1 VSKDSTVITER
12 AGKATTKGERKAAKR
27 EALQARK
34 AEERKK
40 RKKRKGGKRPSTPPP
55 FTAATADKYELYQ
68 LAVQSADLD
77 VKFLDSTYRSIRGQ
91 GPRHLRED
99 FCGTSLLCCEWVK
112 LGAEYTAEGYDLDPE
127 PLEWGRENNHSKIG
141 ADAERIELHLAD
153 AREEGERLADVRI
166 AQNFSYW
173 IFRERAELLDYFRR
187 ARAGL
192 GDDGIFVIDLY
203 GGTESNEEMTEDRK
217 IEEGFTYIW
226 DQDCYYPGS
235 GEFRCFIHF
244 HFRDG
249 SKMKRAF
256 AYEWRFW
263 NLPELKD
270 LLREAGFSKVTPY
283 FEGEDPDDPEEG
295 NGEFSPDERG
305 ENCESWIAY
314 LVSEK

>member
-1 VSKDSTVITER
+1 VNKDSTAITEP
-12 AGKATTKGERKAAKR
+12 AGKATSKGERKAAKR
-27 EALQARK
+27 AALQARN
-34 AEERKK
+34 ANT
-40 RKKRKGGKRPSTPPP
+40 RKKRKGAQGKSSPPP
-55 FTAATADKYELYQ
+55 PRFTAATADKYELYQ

-77 VKFLDSTYRSIRGQ
+77 VKFLDNTYRTLRGRS
-91 GPRHLRED
+91 PRHLRED

-112 LGAEYTAEGYDLDPE
+112 LDAQYTAEGYDLDPE
-127 PLEWGRENNHSKIG
+127 PIDWGREHNHSKIG
-141 ADAERIELHLAD
+141 DAAERIELFLAD
-153 AREEGERLADVRI
+153 AREAGEHLADVRI

-173 IFRERAELLDYFRR
+173 IFQQRAELLDYFRG

-192 GDDGIFVIDLY
+192 ADEGIFVIDLY
-203 GGTESNEEMTEDRK
+203 GGTEANAEMTEERK

-244 HFRDG
+244 HFSDG

-270 LLREAGFSKVTPY
+270 LLREAGYSRVTPY
-283 FEGEDPDDPEEG
+283 FEGEDPDHPEEG
-295 NGEFSPDERG
+295 NGEFEPDERG
-305 ENCESWIAY
+305 ENCESWIGY
-314 LVSEK
+314 LVAEK

>member
-1 VSKDSTVITER
+1 VSKDTTAIEECD
-12 AGKATTKGERKAAKR
+12 GKAGSKGARKAAKR
-27 EALQARK
+27 AAIQSRK
-34 AEERKK
+34 DGA
-40 RKKRKGGKRPSTPPP
+40 RKKRKGARRKKTPQPP
-55 FTAATADKYELYQ
+55 RFTAATADKYELYQ

-77 VKFLDSTYRSIRGQ
+77 VNFLDSTFRSIRGR

-112 LGAEYTAEGYDLDPE
+112 LGEEYTAEGFDLDPE
-127 PLEWGRENNHSKIG
+127 PLAWGREHNLSPIG
-141 ADAERIELHLAD
+141 DAAERIDLHLAD
-153 AREEGERLADVRI
+153 AREEGKRLADVRI

-173 IFRERAELLDYFRR
+173 IFQKRAELLDYFRS
-187 ARAGL
+187 AHAGL
-192 GDDGIFVIDLY
+192 ADDGIFIIDLY
-203 GGTESNEEMTEDRK
+203 GGTESNEEMLEERK

-244 HFRDG
+244 HFPDG

-270 LLREAGFSKVTPY
+270 LLLEAGFSKVTPY

-295 NGEFSPDERG
+295 NGEFEADERG
-305 ENCESWIAY
+305 ENCESWIGY